1 LLLRLA
7 EAETWLQTASAKAH
21 IQVLED
27 RFAAAKL
34 RGDTTHRA
42 EEARFQL
49 RLRKDLTLAV
59 QLASANYQVQK
70 EPRDLRVLLEA
81 AVAARDR
88 VAAQPARDWLQ
99 RTGFSDAR
107 IQALATQTQKLPRP
121 VIQPA
126 TRP

>member
-1 LLLRLA
+1 M
-7 EAETWLQTASAKAH
+7 LQTASAKAH
-21 IQVLED
+21 IQLLED
-27 RFAAAKL
+27 RFAAATL

-49 RLRKDLTLAV
+49 RLRKNITLAV

-70 EPRDLRVLLEA
+70 EPRDLRVLLESA
-81 AVAARDR
+81 LAARDTE
-88 VAAQPARDWLQ
+88 AAKPALDWLQ
-99 RTGFSDAR
+99 RSGFSDAR
-107 IQALATQTQKLPRP
+107 IQALAIQTQKLERP